1 MGFGSPMNWPL
12 VGRAAE
18 LKRVS
23 TLLRADRGAIV
34 LAGAAGVGK
43 TRLAAECLGLAA
55 TRGFVP
61 VKVSATQSAA
71 GLPFGAFAS
80 LVPDLTPSTDLLEVL
95 RRIADAIVG
104 RGQGQPVAVF
114 VDDAHLLDQPSAAL
128 TQLLATTD
136 HTFVLA
142 TLRSGEQAPD
152 AVVALWKDE
161 LAERI
166 ELHPFAAHEVE
177 ELLTAALRG
186 PVDGATVHQLHRR
199 TQGNV
204 LFLREVVLGALEAGV
219 LRHEEG
225 IWRLG
230 GTLPASSRLVE
241 IIGTRLTGLDERGRH
256 TLEVLALG
264 EPLEV
269 QLLQAVRNQADLD
282 ALERRGLVRIEQDGR
297 RLNVRL
303 AHPLYAEVLRARLTP
318 LRLQASARS
327 LAHALAAVGAR
338 RREDTLRLAVWSL
351 DGGGSVQPELMYLAA
366 TTARQ
371 RYDFPLAERL
381 ARAAVTAGAG
391 FEASLLLAQLCWL
404 QGRAAEAEQ
413 QLESLVVIATTDS
426 QRALLATTRI
436 GVLDMALKQTN
447 AALQVAEEAAAAIQ
461 DAGCRDQLTAERARI
476 LGRSGRHS
484 AAIALAVPLLKR
496 ASGRALV
503 SACFAAGTSMGV
515 AGQTAGAIAAAEC
528 GLATHLRLTGP
539 PLPFGPYLHQVIR
552 SAALRYAG
560 HLAEAGAVAD
570 LEYDKAVEEGS
581 VEARSFFACV
591 RGWNALAEGRIAAAA
606 RLTGEATG
614 AFREMNWPLWVRNA
628 LMIRAHA
635 LALQGNVQTARA
647 VLAELDALR
656 IPPLEI
662 CGPEVPRAR
671 AWTEVAAG
679 DVAQGCRYLQEA
691 AEMAQRSGAYA
702 LEAAAV
708 HDLARLGRAAAVL
721 PRLRELAGIV
731 EGPLA
736 PARVAHASA
745 LIAQDAAELQASS
758 VSFDACGAVLLAAE
772 ASADAAVAW
781 RRKGQLRQ
789 AAAAERRASALAA
802 RCEGARTPAL
812 TTAVLARTALTPRQ
826 LEIARLAATGLA
838 NKEIAARLCLSH
850 RTVENNLHAAYEKLG
865 VTGRDGL
872 VETLETTN

>member
-1 MGFGSPMNWPL
+1 
-12 VGRAAE
+12 
-18 LKRVS
+18 
-23 TLLRADRGAIV
+23 
-34 LAGAAGVGK
+34 
-43 TRLAAECLGLAA
+43 
-55 TRGFVP
+55 
-61 VKVSATQSAA
+61 
-71 GLPFGAFAS
+71 
-80 LVPDLTPSTDLLEVL
+80 
-95 RRIADAIVG
+95 
-104 RGQGQPVAVF
+104 
-114 VDDAHLLDQPSAAL
+114 
-128 TQLLATTD
+128 
-136 HTFVLA
+136 
-142 TLRSGEQAPD
+142 
-152 AVVALWKDE
+152 
-161 LAERI
+161 
-166 ELHPFAAHEVE
+166 
-177 ELLTAALRG
+177 
-186 PVDGATVHQLHRR
+186 
-199 TQGNV
+199 
-204 LFLREVVLGALEAGV
+204 
-219 LRHEEG
+219 
-225 IWRLG
+225 
-230 GTLPASSRLVE
+230 
-241 IIGTRLTGLDERGRH
+241 
-256 TLEVLALG
+256 
-264 EPLEV
+264 
-269 QLLQAVRNQADLD
+269 
-282 ALERRGLVRIEQDGR
+282 
-297 RLNVRL
+297 
-303 AHPLYAEVLRARLTP
+303 
-318 LRLQASARS
+318 
-327 LAHALAAVGAR
+327 
-338 RREDTLRLAVWSL
+338 
-351 DGGGSVQPELMYLAA
+351 
-366 TTARQ
+366 
-371 RYDFPLAERL
+371 
-381 ARAAVTAGAG
+381 
-391 FEASLLLAQLCWL
+391 
-404 QGRAAEAEQ
+404 
-413 QLESLVVIATTDS
+413 
-426 QRALLATTRI
+426 
-436 GVLDMALKQTN
+436 
-447 AALQVAEEAAAAIQ
+447 
-461 DAGCRDQLTAERARI
+461 
-476 LGRSGRHS
+476 
-484 AAIALAVPLLKR
+484 
-496 ASGRALV
+496 
-503 SACFAAGTSMGV
+503 MGV

-656 IPPLEI
+656 
-662 CGPEVPRAR
+662 
-671 AWTEVAAG
+671 TEVAAG
-679 DVAQGCRYLQEA
+679 VVAQGCRYLQEA

-850 RTVENNLHAAYEKLG
+850 RTVENNLHVAYEKLG